1 MRGNPRRDAFEYGV
15 LLFCAT
21 SLTAGVGLMLYM
33 KNTTKGLGEV
43 DLNAPVDL
51 KGAWNELLNMKRTAL
66 EKVRVGENS
75 KSKNGGEKPA
85 AGPSGQ

>member
-1 MRGNPRRDAFEYGV
+1 MRGSPRRDAFEYGV

-21 SLTAGVGLMLYM
+21 SLTAGIGLMLYM

-51 KGAWNELLNMKRTAL
+51 RGAWNELLTLKRNAL
-66 EKVRVGENS
+66 ENIRVGENS
-75 KSKNGGEKPA
+75 KSSKEPKPNS
-85 AGPSGQ
+85 GPSEQ